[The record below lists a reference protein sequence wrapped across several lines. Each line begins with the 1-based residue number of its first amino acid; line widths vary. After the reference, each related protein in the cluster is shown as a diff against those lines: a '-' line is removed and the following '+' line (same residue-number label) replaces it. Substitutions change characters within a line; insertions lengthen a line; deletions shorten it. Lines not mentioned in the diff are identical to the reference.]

1 MALLLIMFCVCVFV
15 CEITAGTLEEILDLY
30 FHQHFVPGECYVLY
44 IMKAKNLIYKTN
56 TERHSSLLQ

>member
-30 FHQHFVPGECYVLY
+30 FHQQFVPGECYVL
-44 IMKAKNLIYKTN
+44 
-56 TERHSSLLQ
+56 